1 MAYINDLDLLTSDP
15 RFTPDSPPIHS
26 RFIPDLSPGIIFRD
40 SDEPREDSR
49 DS

>member
-15 RFTPDSPPIHS
+15 